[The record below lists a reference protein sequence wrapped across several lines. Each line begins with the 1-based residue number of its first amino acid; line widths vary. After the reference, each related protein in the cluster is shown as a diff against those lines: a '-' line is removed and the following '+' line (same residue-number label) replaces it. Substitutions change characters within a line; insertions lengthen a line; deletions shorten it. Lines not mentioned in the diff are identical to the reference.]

1 MRNDAGTGRFPL
13 TVSCPGLLADGGDE
27 QFRQFVH
34 DLLAFSGKLQAI
46 RDRMGELIGL
56 SGPSYTILISIAHLA
71 EGGEVGVMTIARHL
85 NISQPFVTAEVNKLV
100 AEGLVDKSASERD
113 GRSVSLTVTG
123 DGFQRL
129 VALAP
134 RQRAINDRLFEQL
147 DAASFRELSEMAE
160 RFVRDA
166 DSALELMETFRRE
179 APISELS
186 SPPLE
191 NSPPL
196 QSGEDGSF
204 QASEEV
210 V

>member
-1 MRNDAGTGRFPL
+1 MRNDAVTGRFPL
-13 TVSCPGLLADGGDE
+13 TVSRQGLLTDGGDE

-56 SGPSYTILISIAHLA
+56 SGSSYTILISIAHLA
-71 EGGEVGVMTIARHL
+71 EGGEVGVMTLARHL

-113 GRSVSLTVTG
+113 GRSVSMTVTS
-123 DGFQRL
+123 DGFRKL

-134 RQRAINDRLFEQL
+134 RQRAVNDRLFEQL
-147 DAASFRELSEMAE
+147 DSVSFHALSAMAE

-166 DSALELMETFRRE
+166 DRALGLVEVFRRDS
-179 APISELS
+179 ACIPIVES
-186 SPPLE
+186 PLE
-191 NSPPL
+191 NSLPPQL
-196 QSGEDGSF
+196 AEDGPR
-204 QASEEV
+204 QASEEGG
-210 V
+210 